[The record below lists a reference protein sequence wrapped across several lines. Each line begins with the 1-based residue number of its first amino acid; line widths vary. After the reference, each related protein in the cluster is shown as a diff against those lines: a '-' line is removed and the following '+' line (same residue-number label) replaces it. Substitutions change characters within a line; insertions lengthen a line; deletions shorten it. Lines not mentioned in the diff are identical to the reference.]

1 MNIIE
6 IPFIVDA
13 KTMSDQKKNNK
24 IYPIILVNRQ
34 SLCPDKD
41 DIMLTQINAHQR
53 LLDLSK
59 DQTDVATI
67 EKEIAKLKFAIELMK
82 G

>member
-13 KTMSDQKKNNK
+13 KTMSNQKKNNK
-24 IYPIILVNRQ
+24 IYPIILVNRL

-41 DIMLTQINAHQR
+41 DIMLTQINAH
-53 LLDLSK
+53 
-59 DQTDVATI
+59 
-67 EKEIAKLKFAIELMK
+67 
-82 G
+82 

>member
-6 IPFIVDA
+6 IPFIMDA
-13 KTMSDQKKNNK
+13 KTMSNQKNNK

-41 DIMLTQINAHQR
+41 DIMLTQINAH
-53 LLDLSK
+53 
-59 DQTDVATI
+59 
-67 EKEIAKLKFAIELMK
+67 
-82 G
+82 

>member
-6 IPFIVDA
+6 IPFVVDA
-13 KTMSDQKKNNK
+13 KTMSNQKNNK
-24 IYPIILVNRQ
+24 IYPIILVNRL
-34 SLCPDKD
+34 SLCSDKD

-59 DQTDVATI
+59 GQTEPLAV
-67 EKEIAKLKFAIELMK
+67 EKEISKLKLAIELMK
-82 G
+82 D

>member
-1 MNIIE
+1 M
-6 IPFIVDA
+6 DA
-13 KTMSDQKKNNK
+13 KTMSNQKNNK
-24 IYPIILVNRQ
+24 IYPIILVNRL

-59 DQTDVATI
+59 GQTGLLAV
-67 EKEIAKLKFAIELMK
+67 EKEISKLKLAIELMK
-82 G
+82 D